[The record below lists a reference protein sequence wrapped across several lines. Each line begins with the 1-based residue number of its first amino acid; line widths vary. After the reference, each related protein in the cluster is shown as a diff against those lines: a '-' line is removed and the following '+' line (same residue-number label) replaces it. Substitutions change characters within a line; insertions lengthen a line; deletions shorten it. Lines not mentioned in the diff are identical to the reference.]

1 VRCLILD
8 GIDVFFGALPIHD
21 LMRVV
26 SCSWHPRH
34 SFGTTVWKNRLW
46 VVAGSQCDSALQS
59 INVELRLNGTSPSP
73 TATPS
78 PYPTQPAPSDNDPDV
93 WYSAVLDPNDPLPVV
108 LWGEGDIPISFGFEK
123 QGFVLVGYLDW
134 LWALGGAYVVEMDP
148 VNVFEV
154 TNDVYRTPDGVNW
167 EKLPPP
173 PWSPR
178 RKFIAVALSDNKLYV
193 MGGWDTGPSSTVPGQ
208 DDDLGTAVAVGVDGF
223 AAPATVTVTASA
235 SPTHSVDGSAS
246 SSNASSPSK
255 TVSSSA
261 RPSVSRTGSHSSSP
275 GSLSPTPSLSETTSL
290 SSSVTPSPSPNE
302 LSCQYGDV
310 WVLYPSDGNTSVIND
325 DTPLTWAYVSNMD
338 SFAAYGMAFVAS
350 NTSRK

>member
-1 VRCLILD
+1 MCCLTIFAYD
-8 GIDVFFGALPIHD
+8 DH
-21 LMRVV
+21 
-26 SCSWHPRH
+26 SWHPRH
-34 SFGTTVWKNRLW
+34 SFGTTIWKNRLW
-46 VVAGSQCDSALQS
+46 VVAGSQCDSALHP
-59 INVELRLNGTSPSP
+59 INDVKSQLNGTSVTA

-108 LWGEGDIPISFGFEK
+108 LWGEGDIPIAFGFEK

-134 LWALGGAYVVEMDP
+134 LWALGGAYVVDMDP

-178 RKFIAVALSDNKLYV
+178 RKFVAVALSDNKLYV

-208 DDDLGTAVAVGVDGF
+208 DDDLGSAVAVSVDGF
-223 AAPATVTVTASA
+223 AAPPTSTVTASITAPVTA
-235 SPTHSVDGSAS
+235 SI
-246 SSNASSPSK
+246 
-255 TVSSSA
+255 TVSSS
-261 RPSVSRTGSHSSSP
+261 RSITQSTLPSSSVVA
-275 GSLSPTPSLSETTSL
+275 SMSHTV
-290 SSSVTPSPSPNE
+290 SSSVSVTPSISANSVSRSPTISESASPSPSLTPTTSSNE

-310 WVLYPSDGNTSVIND
+310 WVLYPTDGNKSVIND
-325 DTPLTWAYVSNMD
+325 ETPLTWAFVSNMD
-338 SFAAYGMAFVAS
+338 SFAAYGMAFAAS